1 MIFVEEYEYL
11 PLMTEAV
18 GAQIV
23 IHNQTTMP
31 FPDQRAISVTSNS
44 LVNIGVRKVHSY
56 HQYYK
61 EYKHSLGTKPTKWA
75 GLYLFWCCGCLKG
88 VGLEVSRSYSIAV
101 LELKLPFQLPHAGD
115 DFRPSTLNSLKTYT
129 KKKISTLNLCFR
141 KR

>member
-11 PLMTEAV
+11 PLMTEAG

-61 EYKHSLGTKPTKWA
+61 EYKHSLRTKPTKWA

-88 VGLEVSRSYSIAV
+88 VGLEVSGSSSIAV
-101 LELKLPFQLPHAGD
+101 LELKSSTYVLSLPKQTTTPKQKQSSSVGLIP
-115 DFRPSTLNSLKTYT
+115 RLRL
-129 KKKISTLNLCFR
+129 
-141 KR
+141 